1 MTFRRLCQST
11 ALLLLLRPAT
21 APAIEALTTSVEEV
35 NARKHIEEQ
44 EDKKKLLNEKLAQS
58 RAKLGRLDYDLGV
71 VKAFGDPGTRSPG
84 APLIAIVPSPGR
96 FTDEEM
102 RSVAQYQAI
111 AAEVFAYQSSLDKIE
126 AQLETRKHDLQA
138 IPVSANVQIN
148 SGGSASTVVPG
159 IDASGSFLISKSLDC
174 QMLFSIK
181 PDPPAGTTADVT
193 QSIRMSTGV
202 FSANLGMNYHHF
214 WNEDSKPGADG
225 PQGVEVRAG
234 LPVAYQ
240 RASSTDGSASA
251 QSSPSSTDFGLL
263 SPELKISLWLK
274 YVLLGYKYAYYFAF
288 GNSSQVY
295 DAINRTG
302 SHKVYLATK
311 LQALS
316 GDKTPFYIE
325 ANYTSGKDS
334 FSGGTFS
341 FGVSKS
347 LSWNPN

>member
-11 ALLLLLRPAT
+11 ALILLLHPPT

-35 NARKHIEEQ
+35 NARSEIRRLKDQEADLVKHR
-44 EDKKKLLNEKLAQS
+44 D
-58 RAKLGRLDYDLGV
+58 RAKATLDDV
-71 VKAFGDPGTRSPG
+71 TWDPGVIRAFKAMNAGKPG
-84 APLIAIVPSPGR
+84 ATIMALDDKR
-96 FTDEEM
+96 FGLLDSEEKASFE
-102 RSVAQYQAI
+102 RFQ
-111 AAEVFAYQSSLDKIE
+111 AAEAAYSFYQSSLEKTQ
-126 AQLETRKHDLQA
+126 ARAHDLQS
-138 IPVSANVQIN
+138 IPISANVQIN

-159 IDASGSFLISKSLDC
+159 IDANGSFLISKSFDC

-214 WNEDSKPGADG
+214 WNEDDKPGADG

-240 RASSTDGSASA
+240 RAASTDGSASA
-251 QSSPSSTDFGLL
+251 QSSSSSSDFGLL

-274 YVLLGYKYAYYFAF
+274 YVLLGYKCAYYFAF

-295 DAINRTG
+295 EAINRTG

-334 FSGGTFS
+334 FGGGTFS

-347 LSWNPN
+347 LSWNPR